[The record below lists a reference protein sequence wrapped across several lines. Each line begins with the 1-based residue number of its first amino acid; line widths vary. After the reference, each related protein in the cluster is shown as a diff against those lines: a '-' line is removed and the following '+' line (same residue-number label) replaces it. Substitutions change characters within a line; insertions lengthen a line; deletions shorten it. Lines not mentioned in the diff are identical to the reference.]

1 MKVKHL
7 TGDLLRQLIQ
17 EATTRLELARD
28 EVNALNVFPVPD
40 GDTGTNMLLTLQ
52 AALAEM
58 ERVQEDD
65 PRLVARAMAKGALMG
80 ARGNSGV
87 ILSQILRGFAK
98 GLEAPGPLGPQRVA
112 QALLEAAQTAYRAVI
127 RPVEG
132 TILSVARA
140 AGREAV
146 KAAAVADHL
155 TPVFQVAAEAA
166 RQALARTPE
175 QLAVLREAGV
185 VDAGGQGYVVI
196 LEGFEG
202 CLAGER
208 VAPVQAQPDR
218 AASDSSPFEQS
229 LAELHR
235 QGIVETEVEH
245 GYCTEFLVRGKDV
258 PIDTLRAQ
266 IEELG
271 DSVLVVGDGEVVK
284 VHVHTEHPGQALEVG
299 LRFGEL
305 LNVSVG
311 NMREQNRQAAQKQ
324 RETGASA
331 LHANNGQSER
341 PASAVGAAVATPPSP
356 VQKAALQ
363 AVVVAVGDGLAEI
376 FTSLGA
382 ARVVKGGQTMNPS
395 TQEILEA
402 VESVGSEHVVILP
415 NNGNVIFTANQ
426 VIELTDRHVHVIPT
440 KTLPQGMAAMLA
452 YDPNRSVEENL
463 ELMRRAGEQVRTGE
477 VTYAVRDS
485 QNNGIQ
491 VRKGDMIGLVEGELV
506 VAGPDRSQV
515 VLKVL
520 ERIVT
525 EDSEV
530 ISLYYGEDVTDEEAE
545 AMRRQV
551 EERFPDLSVE
561 LYAGRQPVYYYI
573 LSVE

>member
-1 MKVKHL
+1 
-7 TGDLLRQLIQ
+7 
-17 EATTRLELARD
+17 
-28 EVNALNVFPVPD
+28 
-40 GDTGTNMLLTLQ
+40 
-52 AALAEM
+52 
-58 ERVQEDD
+58 
-65 PRLVARAMAKGALMG
+65 
-80 ARGNSGV
+80 
-87 ILSQILRGFAK
+87 
-98 GLEAPGPLGPQRVA
+98 
-112 QALLEAAQTAYRAVI
+112 
-127 RPVEG
+127 
-132 TILSVARA
+132 
-140 AGREAV
+140 
-146 KAAAVADHL
+146 
-155 TPVFQVAAEAA
+155 
-166 RQALARTPE
+166 
-175 QLAVLREAGV
+175 
-185 VDAGGQGYVVI
+185 
-196 LEGFEG
+196 
-202 CLAGER
+202 
-208 VAPVQAQPDR
+208 
-218 AASDSSPFEQS
+218 
-229 LAELHR
+229 
-235 QGIVETEVEH
+235 
-245 GYCTEFLVRGKDV
+245 
-258 PIDTLRAQ
+258 
-266 IEELG
+266 
-271 DSVLVVGDGEVVK
+271 
-284 VHVHTEHPGQALEVG
+284 
-299 LRFGEL
+299 
-305 LNVSVG
+305 
-311 NMREQNRQAAQKQ
+311 
-324 RETGASA
+324 
-331 LHANNGQSER
+331 
-341 PASAVGAAVATPPSP
+341 
-356 VQKAALQ
+356 
-363 AVVVAVGDGLAEI
+363 VAVGDGLAEI

-491 VRKGDMIGLVEGELV
+491 VRKGDVIGLVEGELV

-561 LYAGRQPVYYYI
+561 LYAGRQPLYYYI

>member
-1 MKVKHL
+1 MKVKQL
-7 TGDLLRQLIQ
+7 TGDLLRQLIR
-17 EATTRLELARD
+17 EAATRLELARD

-52 AALAEM
+52 AALTEM
-58 ERVQEDD
+58 DRVSEDD
-65 PRLVARAMAKGALMG
+65 PRQVARAMARGALMG

-140 AGREAV
+140 AGKEAT

-155 TPVFQVAAEAA
+155 APVFQVAVEAA

-202 CLAGER
+202 LLTGETVTR
-208 VAPVQAQPDR
+208 PAAAPAPTP
-218 AASDSSPFEQS
+218 ASFEQS
-229 LAELHR
+229 LAELHQR
-235 QGIVETEVEH
+235 GIVETEVEH
-245 GYCTEFLVRGKDV
+245 GYCTEFIIRGERVPMDVVRA
-258 PIDTLRAQ
+258 RM
-266 IEELG
+266 EELG
-271 DSVLVVGDGEVVK
+271 DSVLVVGDDQVVK
-284 VHVHTEHPGQALEVG
+284 VHVHTEHPGEALEFG

-311 NMREQNRQAAQKQ
+311 NMREQNRQAARKGREQ
-324 RETGASA
+324 RMSA
-331 LHANNGQSER
+331 VHGTNGVAER
-341 PASAVGAAVATPPSP
+341 PAASKAVAAPAPSSP
-356 VQKAALQ
+356 VQQAALQ
-363 AVVVAVGDGLAEI
+363 AVVVTVGEGLAEI

-402 VESVGSEHVVILP
+402 VESLNSDHVVILP

-426 VIELTDRHVHVIPT
+426 VTELTNRHVHVIPT
-440 KTLPQGMAAMLA
+440 RSLPQGMAAMLA
-452 YDPNRSVEENL
+452 YDPSRSVEENL
-463 ELMRRAGEQVRTGE
+463 ELMSRAGEQVRTGE
-477 VTYAVRDS
+477 ITYAVRDS
-485 QNNGIQ
+485 QNNG
-491 VRKGDMIGLVEGELV
+491 VEVKKGDIIGLVEGELV
-506 VAGPDRSQV
+506 VAGRDRSRV
-515 VLKVL
+515 VLDVL
-520 ERIVT
+520 ERMMT

-545 AMRRQV
+545 AMRRRV
-551 EERFPDLSVE
+551 EERFPNMTVE
-561 LYAGRQPVYYYI
+561 LYAGRQPLYYYI